1 MRSTESINVFMGTKI
16 HEKGRNRRK
25 LHKYI
30 LQFKARFIS
39 QHIKTIL
46 KIELQKL
53 NSGLSIFAVY
63 GT

>member
-46 KIELQKL
+46 KIELQKITL
-53 NSGLSIFAVY
+53 RLSIFAVY
-63 GT
+63 ET